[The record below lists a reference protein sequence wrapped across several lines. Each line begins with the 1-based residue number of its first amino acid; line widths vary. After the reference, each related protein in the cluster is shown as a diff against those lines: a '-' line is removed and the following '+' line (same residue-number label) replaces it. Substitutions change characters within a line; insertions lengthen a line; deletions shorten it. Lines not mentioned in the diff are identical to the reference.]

1 MEKTVQTTEN
11 KMGTMPVNRLLL
23 SMSIPMVISMLIQAL
38 YNIVDSIF
46 VARIGEDA
54 LTAVS
59 LAFPLQNLMIAVA
72 SGTGVGVNALLSK
85 SLGAKDFKLANRT
98 ANVSVFLALMNWLVF
113 IVFGIFFT
121 DIYFRAQTDIEVII
135 NYGNSYLRIVS
146 IISIGVFGQIM
157 GERLLQATGKT
168 FYTMITQGVGAII
181 NIIFDPIFMF
191 VFGWG
196 VAGAGI
202 ATGLSQMISFLI
214 LLFMFLSGKTES
226 KLSIKLVTKNISEV
240 MSIVLCGFPSLI
252 RQGLSSFSTMALN
265 HQAALYGDA
274 AVAAMSIVNRISMF
288 IFSVGLGIGQGF
300 QPVAGFN
307 YGAEKYSRVKKGF
320 WFTVSFGEA
329 MLGCFA
335 IVGLIVSQDIIGWFR
350 DDPAVVDVGIFALQC
365 QCVACFFQPL
375 SVCSN
380 MLFQSVGKSGRASF
394 LSSLRSGLFFIP
406 LIIILPRVLGLT
418 GIQVAQPISDVLAFI
433 ISVPMVLAFLRSLPK
448 DAVKNSLDE
457 TIETENLPE
466 KA

>member
-1 MEKTVQTTEN
+1 MANNLSDHAVKYKMMTETPVSKLIIRLGIPTT
-11 KMGTMPVNRLLL
+11 
-23 SMSIPMVISMLIQAL
+23 ISMLITNI
-38 YNIVDSIF
+38 YNTADTYF
-46 VARIGEDA
+46 VSKLG
-54 LTAVS
+54 TS
-59 LAFPLQNLMIAVA
+59 A
-72 SGTGVGVNALLSK
+72 SGAVGVLF
-85 SLGAKDFKLANRT
+85 SLMAIFQA
-98 ANVSVFLALMNWLVF
+98 
-113 IVFGIFFT
+113 FGFMF
-121 DIYFRAQTDIEVII
+121 
-135 NYGNSYLRIVS
+135 GHGSGS
-146 IISIGVFGQIM
+146 IISRKLGQNDSKSASRFASTGFFLSLLFGALIGVIGIIFIDKLMYMLGSTDTILPYAKEYGLYILIAAPFM
-157 GERLLQATGKT
+157 TGSCVLNNILRYEGMAMYAMIGLTAGGLL
-168 FYTMITQGVGAII
+168 

-252 RQGLSSFSTMALN
+252 RQGLNSFSTMTLN
-265 HQAALYGDA
+265 HQAAMYGDA

-350 DDPAVVDVGIFALQC
+350 DDPAVIDVGIFALQC

-418 GIQVAQPISDVLAFI
+418 GIQIAQPISDVLAFI

-448 DAVKNSLDE
+448 DAVKGGDIPADGDDE
-457 TIETENLPE
+457 
-466 KA
+466 

>member
-1 MEKTVQTTEN
+1 
-11 KMGTMPVNRLLL
+11 MGTMPVNRLLL